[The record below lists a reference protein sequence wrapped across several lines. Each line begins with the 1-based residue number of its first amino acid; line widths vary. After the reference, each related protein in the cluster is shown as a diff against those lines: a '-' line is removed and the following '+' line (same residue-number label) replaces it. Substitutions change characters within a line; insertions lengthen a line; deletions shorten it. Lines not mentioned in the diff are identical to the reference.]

1 MSAKTK
7 VKAAIGAAIFAGF
20 ALLSVGCMKQPT
32 APALPVPIT
41 SETAIPQ

>member
-7 VKAAIGAAIFAGF
+7 VKAAIAAIFAGF